1 MSWNVH
7 PRILWQGALLALA
20 VGAISCGGSSSHKN
34 NLPIPSSGANVQ
46 TVVVNGGPENNYAN
60 GIFTSLTVCVP
71 STSSCQTINN
81 VLVDTGSYG
90 LRLLSSTGGG
100 ALTLSL
106 PTQNGTHGNPMGECA
121 EFVSGFTWGRV
132 VTADVKIA
140 SEQASGV
147 PVQVIDQTFAAVPTS
162 CSGAGIPEQD
172 TIQKLGAEG
181 ILGVGPFVQDCG
193 GACTQSGSTN
203 PGVYYECASTSCQ
216 AAVEPIAQQVSNPVG
231 LFATDNNGV
240 ILELPA
246 LSSPAPTVDGS
257 LIFGIG
263 TESNNGLN
271 DASVY
276 PMNASA
282 EFSTSYSGHNY
293 PGFVDSGSNGL
304 FFPNAQPSSVP
315 PCPSPNNSF
324 YCPASTANLSATISS
339 PGGPSTPIN
348 FSVSNA
354 DSLFSSS
361 GNFAFPTLAGPD
373 PGTFD
378 WGLPFF
384 FGRNV
389 YTAIDAHSTPGGQG
403 PYWAF

>member
-1 MSWNVH
+1 MHS
-7 PRILWQGALLALA
+7 RILSQAALLALTVAA
-20 VGAISCGGSSSHKN
+20 VSCGGSSSHKN

-60 GIFTSLTVCVP
+60 GIFTSVTVCVP
-71 STSSCQTINN
+71 STSNCQTVNN

-90 LRLLSSTGGG
+90 LRLLSSAGGG

-106 PTQNGTHGNPMGECA
+106 PVQNGAHGNPIGECA
-121 EFVSGFTWGRV
+121 EFVSGFTWGPV

-140 SEQASGV
+140 NEQASGT
-147 PVQVIDQTFAAVPTS
+147 PVQVIDQTFAAVPGN
-162 CSGAGIPEQD
+162 CSGTGIPEQD
-172 TIQKLGAEG
+172 TIQKLGANG

-193 GACTQSGSTN
+193 GACTETGSSN
-203 PGVYYECASTSCQ
+203 PGVYYECASNSCQ
-216 AAVEPIAQQVSNPVG
+216 VAAESLTQQVSNPVG

-246 LSSPAPTVDGS
+246 LSSPAPTANGS
-257 LIFGIG
+257 LILGIG

-271 DASVY
+271 SASIY
-276 PMNASA
+276 PMNGSA
-282 EFSTSYSGHNY
+282 EFSTSYSGHSY
-293 PGFVDSGSNGL
+293 PGFIDSGSNGL
-304 FFPNAQPSSVP
+304 FFPNTQPGSVP

-373 PGTFD
+373 TGMFD

-384 FGRNV
+384 YGRNV
-389 YTAIDAHSTPGGQG
+389 YTAINGRSTPGGSG